1 MLDENSADM
10 TPEARTERLYWFLRN
25 MGLVVEPEMKDGRWC
40 ALRVAVELP
49 ALAAQVSSEASIDV
63 PMKCPKIRENI
74 FASECNRDD
83 VIDFPS
89 KN

>member
-25 MGLVVEPEMKDGRWC
+25 MGFVVEPEMKDGRWC

-49 ALAAQVSSEASIDV
+49 ALAAQVSK
-63 PMKCPKIRENI
+63 PYPKINTANPDSGV
-74 FASECNRDD
+74 FA
-83 VIDFPS
+83 
-89 KN
+89 